1 MGFAFG
7 IWITQLKFVESWKE
21 ERPTM
26 VVNRVKGAEDEKRKL
41 GSYVLFAREVSLKVR
56 MLDQR
61 L

>member
-1 MGFAFG
+1 
-7 IWITQLKFVESWKE
+7 
-21 ERPTM
+21 M
-26 VVNRVKGAEDEKRKL
+26 VVNRVKGAEDEKRNL